1 MKKLINF
8 IAVFLLIS
16 FPSQAEVR
24 LLQEGDKAP
33 YKGYLFDIET
43 EKKIRIDLLQL
54 DYYKALDQ
62 HNVKIIK
69 LMQDNEDLMNK
80 RIELYQKQNLNLNEQ
95 LASSKD
101 INTIERIVW
110 FGLGILATGFA
121 FYGARQLA
129 K

>member
-80 RIELYQKQNLNLNEQ
+80 RIELYQKQNLNFNEQ

>member
-62 HNVKIIK
+62 HNIKIIK